1 MLLLELFERRVAL
14 VTGKGGVGRTT
25 LAAGLA
31 IAAAAAGK
39 RVLLT
44 EIGEP
49 DGDYTPLARMFGRD
63 TFPADPVPLPPPA
76 GLDVG
81 DRLHGC
87 VLWPR
92 NGHEAFFRTVIPV
105 GAVVKAAMNSGALR
119 KLLDT
124 APSFRE
130 MGIFY
135 HIFTLLEEKRRDGS
149 DRFDLV
155 IVDMP
160 ASGHTLGLTGLPE
173 RLLAL
178 MPTGPIAEA
187 MHKGRPYFTDPEKCA
202 AWIVTLP
209 EVLPITESIELL
221 DGLRETETPVGG
233 ILVNRVL
240 EDPFTPEERAALT
253 PVLTPDHLGHE
264 RFVGV
269 VQSTAAL
276 ADLRARRGA
285 LDGGRGVAL
294 AEIEEL
300 PLQDEQLLAAV
311 AHRLHTL
318 AGGAA

>member
-1 MLLLELFERRVAL
+1 MVDLFGRRIAL
-14 VTGKGGVGRTT
+14 VTGKGGVGRTSMS
-25 LAAGLA
+25 AGLA
-31 IAAAAAGK
+31 IAAARAGK

-63 TFPADPVPLPPPA
+63 TLPADPVRLKAPE
-76 GLDVG
+76 GVDVG
-81 DRLHGC
+81 NRLHGC

-130 MGIFY
+130 MGVFY
-135 HIFTLLEEKRRDGS
+135 HIFTLLEATLPDGS
-149 DRFDLV
+149 PRFEYIV
-155 IVDMP
+155 VDMP

-187 MHKGRPYFTDPEKCA
+187 MHRGRPYFTEPDKCG

-209 EVLPITESIELL
+209 EVLPITESVELL
-221 DGLRETETPVGG
+221 DGLRETHTPVGG

-240 EDPFTPEERAALT
+240 EDPFSPEERAALE
-253 PVLTPDHLGHE
+253 PVLTEDHLGYE
-264 RFVGV
+264 RFIGV
-269 VQSTAAL
+269 VQSTEAL
-276 ADLRARRGA
+276 ADLRSRQDR
-285 LDGGRGVAL
+285 LDGGRGTTI

-300 PLQDEQLLAAV
+300 PLQGDALIAAIADRLLRISEGNA
-311 AHRLHTL
+311 
-318 AGGAA
+318 

>member
-1 MLLLELFERRVAL
+1 MHLFDRRVAL

-25 LAAGLA
+25 LSAGMA
-31 IAAAAAGK
+31 IAAAAQGK

-63 TFPADPVPLPPPA
+63 TLPADPVRLPTPDGIDIA
-76 GLDVG
+76 G
-81 DRLHGC
+81 RLEGC

-135 HIFTLLEEKRRDGS
+135 HIYTLLEQKLPDGTP
-149 DRFDLV
+149 RYEYV

-187 MHKGRPYFTDPEKCA
+187 MHRGRPYFTDPALCA

-209 EVLPITESIELL
+209 EVLPITESVELL
-221 DGLRETETPVGG
+221 EGLHATDTPIGG
-233 ILVNRVL
+233 LLVNRVL
-240 EDPFTPEERAALT
+240 EDPFTPAERAALD
-253 PVLTPDHLGHE
+253 PVLHEGHLGYE

-269 VQSTAAL
+269 VSSTRAL
-276 ADLRARRGA
+276 DDLRARRDT
-285 LDGGRGVAL
+285 LDAGRPVAL
-294 AEIEEL
+294 AEIPEL
-300 PLQDEQLLAAV
+300 PLQEGELLAAV
-311 AHRLHTL
+311 ARHLVEI
-318 AGGAA
+318 GGNA

>member
-1 MLLLELFERRVAL
+1 MVELFDRRVAL

-25 LAAGLA
+25 V
-31 IAAAAAGK
+31 AAAYARAAARAGK

-44 EIGEP
+44 EIAEP
-49 DGDYTPLARMFGRD
+49 DGDYSPLARVFGRD
-63 TFPADPVPLPPPA
+63 TLPADPVQLQTR
-76 GLDVG
+76 LD
-81 DRLHGC
+81 GC

-92 NGHEAFFRTVIPV
+92 RGHEAFFRTVIPV

-135 HIFTLLEEKRRDGS
+135 HIYTLLEETLSNGDYRY
-149 DRFDLV
+149 DLV

-187 MHKGRPYFTDPEKCA
+187 MHRGIPYFTEPELCG

-209 EVLPITESIELL
+209 EVLPITESLELIE
-221 DGLRETETPVGG
+221 GLESHATPIGG
-233 ILVNRVL
+233 LLVNRVL
-240 EDPFTPEERAALT
+240 DDPFTPDERAALE
-253 PVLTPDHLGHE
+253 PVLTDRHYGHE

-269 VQSTAAL
+269 IHAAKALEGL
-276 ADLRARRGA
+276 ADIQVPVVHLPELAADGDA
-285 LDGGRGVAL
+285 LIDGL
-294 AEIEEL
+294 AEAL
-300 PLQDEQLLAAV
+300 GD
-311 AHRLHTL
+311 R
-318 AGGAA
+318 

>member
-1 MLLLELFERRVAL
+1 MVDLFGRRVAL

-25 LAAGLA
+25 LSAGLA
-31 IAAAAAGK
+31 LAAAASGK

-44 EIGEP
+44 EIAEP

-63 TFPADPVPLPPPA
+63 TLPADPVPLRPPQ
-76 GLDVG
+76 GVNVG

-105 GAVVKAAMNSGALR
+105 GAIVKAAMRSGALR

-135 HIFTLLEEKRRDGS
+135 HIFTLLEDKRNDGS
-149 DRFDLV
+149 NRFDLV

-173 RLLAL
+173 RLLAM
-178 MPTGPIAEA
+178 MPTGPIADA
-187 MHKGRPYFTDPEKCA
+187 MHRGRPYFTDPELCA

-209 EVLPITESIELL
+209 EVLPITESVELL
-221 DGLRETETPVGG
+221 DGLRDTETPVGG

-240 EDPFTPEERAALT
+240 EDPFTPEERHALE
-253 PVLTPDHLGHE
+253 PVLDASHLGYE

-276 ADLRARRGA
+276 ADLRERAPT

-294 AEIEEL
+294 AEIEEF
-300 PLQDEQLLAAV
+300 PLQDGALLASV
-311 AHRLHTL
+311 ARRLQTL
-318 AGGAA
+318 AETDR

>member
-1 MLLLELFERRVAL
+1 MVHLFDKRVAL

-25 LAAGLA
+25 LSAGLA
-31 IAAAAAGK
+31 LAAATRGK

-63 TFPADPVPLPPPA
+63 TLPADPIRLQGPDS
-76 GLDVG
+76 LDLTG
-81 DRLHGC
+81 ELWGC

-92 NGHEAFFRTVIPV
+92 RGHEAFFRTVIPV
-105 GAVVKAAMNSGALR
+105 AAAVRAAMRSAALR

-135 HIFTLLEEKRRDGS
+135 HIFTLLEATLDDGS
-149 DRFDLV
+149 PRFEYV
-155 IVDMP
+155 VVDMP

-187 MHKGRPYFTDPEKCA
+187 MHEGRPYFTDPDRCA

-209 EVLPITESIELL
+209 EVLPITESEELL
-221 DGLRETETPVGG
+221 EGLRATDTPVGG
-233 ILVNRVL
+233 LLMNRVL
-240 EDPFTPEERAALT
+240 DDPFTAEERAALE
-253 PVLTPDHLGHE
+253 PVLTPKHFGYE
-264 RFVGV
+264 RFIGV
-269 VQSTAAL
+269 VASARAL
-276 ADLRARRGA
+276 HDLEARRHT
-285 LDGGRGVAL
+285 LDGGRGV
-294 AEIEEL
+294 EILKVEEF
-300 PLQDEQLLAAV
+300 PLQGDPLLAAV
-311 AHRLHTL
+311 ARRLL
-318 AGGAA
+318 ELGEEP

>member
-1 MLLLELFERRVAL
+1 MVDLFGKRVAL

-25 LAAGLA
+25 VAASLALAAA
-31 IAAAAAGK
+31 KRGK
-39 RVLLT
+39 RVLVT

-49 DGDYTPLARMFGRD
+49 DGDYTPLARIFGRE
-63 TFPADPVPLPPPA
+63 TLPATPERLAA
-76 GLDVG
+76 GV
-81 DRLHGC
+81 HGC

-92 NGHEAFFRTVIPV
+92 SGHEAFFHTVIPV
-105 GAVVKAAMNSGALR
+105 SAVVKAAMGSGALR
-119 KLLDT
+119 RLLDT

-135 HIFTLLEEKRRDGS
+135 HVYTLLEEELRPGVP
-149 DRFDLV
+149 RFELV

-173 RLLAL
+173 RLLAM

-187 MHKGRPYFTDPEKCA
+187 MHRGRPYFTSPELCA

-209 EVLPITESIELL
+209 EVLPITESLELIE
-221 DGLRETETPVGG
+221 GLKTHDTPVGG

-240 EDPFTPEERAALT
+240 EDPFTPAERAALE
-253 PVLTPDHLGHE
+253 PVLGTGHFGHE

-276 ADLRARRGA
+276 ADLRTKTPVPA
-285 LDGGRGVAL
+285 LEIPEYPLQGQALIDAVANRL
-294 AEIEEL
+294 AEL
-300 PLQDEQLLAAV
+300 
-311 AHRLHTL
+311 
-318 AGGAA
+318 GGPR

>member
-1 MLLLELFERRVAL
+1 MLHLFDRRVAL

-25 LAAGLA
+25 LSAGLA
-31 IAAAAAGK
+31 LAAAASGK

-63 TFPADPVPLPPPA
+63 TLPADPVHLRAPKD
-76 GLDVG
+76 LDVG

-105 GAVVKAAMNSGALR
+105 GAVVKAAMGSSALH

-135 HIFTLLEEKRRDGS
+135 HIFTLLEAKLPDGS

-209 EVLPITESIELL
+209 EVLPITESEELL
-221 DGLRETETPVGG
+221 DGLRETATPVGG
-233 ILVNRVL
+233 ILMNRVL
-240 EDPFTPEERAALT
+240 TDPFTEEERAALE
-253 PVLTPDHLGHE
+253 PVLTDAHFGHE

-269 VQSTAAL
+269 VSSTRAL
-276 ADLRARRGA
+276 DDLEARKRS
-285 LDGGRGVAL
+285 LDGGRGVEIL
-294 AEIEEL
+294 EIEEM
-300 PLQDEQLLAAV
+300 PLQDDALLSAIAR
-311 AHRLHTL
+311 RLQE
-318 AGGAA
+318 AGGAR

>member
-1 MLLLELFERRVAL
+1 MVHLFDRRVAL
-14 VTGKGGVGRTT
+14 ITGKGGVGRTT
-25 LAAGLA
+25 LAAAMA
-31 IAAAAAGK
+31 IAAANEGK

-63 TFPADPVPLPPPA
+63 TLPADPIRLDTPDGV
-76 GLDVG
+76 DVG
-81 DRLHGC
+81 DRLQGC

-105 GAVVKAAMNSGALR
+105 GAVVKAAMGSGALR

-135 HIFTLLEEKRRDGS
+135 HIFTLLEQKLPNGQPRYEY
-149 DRFDLV
+149 V
-155 IVDMP
+155 VVDMP

-187 MHKGRPYFTDPEKCA
+187 MHRGRPYFTDPALCA

-209 EVLPITESIELL
+209 ETLPITESVELL
-221 DGLRETETPVGG
+221 EGLRETDTPVGG
-233 ILVNRVL
+233 LLVNRVL
-240 EDPFTPEERAALT
+240 EDPFTPDERAALE
-253 PVLTPDHLGHE
+253 PVLSDEHLGHE

-269 VQSTAAL
+269 VSSTEAL
-276 ADLRARRGA
+276 RGLRERQAT
-285 LDGGRGVAL
+285 LDSGRPVAI
-294 AEIEEL
+294 AEIPEL
-300 PLQDEQLLAAV
+300 PFQEGELLV
-311 AHRLHTL
+311 AIARHLVQSEE
-318 AGGAA
+318 GA

>member
-1 MLLLELFERRVAL
+1 VVDLFGRRVAL

-25 LAAGLA
+25 LSAAMA
-31 IAAAAAGK
+31 MAAAKSGK
-39 RVLLT
+39 RVLIT
-44 EIGEP
+44 ELADP
-49 DGDYTPLARMFGRD
+49 DGDYTPLARIFGRE
-63 TFPADPVPLPPPA
+63 TLPPDPEELA
-76 GLDVG
+76 PGID
-81 DRLHGC
+81 GC

-92 NGHEAFFRTVIPV
+92 RGHEAFFHSVIPV
-105 GAVVKAAMNSGALR
+105 RALVRAAMGSGALR

-135 HIFTLLEEKRRDGS
+135 HIYTLLELERSPGVPLYDV
-149 DRFDLV
+149 V

-187 MHKGRPYFTDPEKCA
+187 MHRGRPYFTDPALCA

-209 EVLPITESIELL
+209 EVLPVTESLELIE
-221 DGLRETETPVGG
+221 GLEGHDTPIGG

-240 EDPFTPEERAALT
+240 EDPFTAEERAALE
-253 PVLTPDHLGHE
+253 PVLTAEHYGYE

-269 VQSTAAL
+269 VQSTRTL
-276 ADLRARRGA
+276 ADLRTRTPVTIVEVPEFP
-285 LDGGRGVAL
+285 LSST
-294 AEIEEL
+294 EL
-300 PLQDEQLLAAV
+300 IDAV
-311 AHRLHTL
+311 ADQLVEVSQ
-318 AGGAA
+318 

>member
-1 MLLLELFERRVAL
+1 MVDVFGKRVAL

-25 LAAGLA
+25 VSAALAK
-31 IAAAAAGK
+31 AAAKKGI
-39 RVLLT
+39 RVLIT

-49 DGDYTPLARMFGRD
+49 DGDYTPLAKIFGRD
-63 TFPADPVPLPPPA
+63 TFPASPVEVAP
-76 GLDVG
+76 GVD
-81 DRLHGC
+81 GC

-105 GAVVKAAMNSGALR
+105 NAVVKAAMGSGALR

-135 HIFTLLEEKRRDGS
+135 HIYTLLEAELRPGTPKY
-149 DRFDLV
+149 DLV

-187 MHKGRPYFTDPEKCA
+187 MHRGRPYFTDPELCA

-209 EVLPITESIELL
+209 EVLPITESLELI
-221 DGLRETETPVGG
+221 DGLKEHDTPVGG

-240 EDPFTPEERAALT
+240 EDPFSPAERAALE
-253 PVLTPDHLGHE
+253 PVLNASHYGHE

-269 VQSTAAL
+269 VQSTRAL
-276 ADLRARRGA
+276 EDLRSRTPVPTIEISEFPLQGGA
-285 LDGGRGVAL
+285 LIDAIANSLATEDG
-294 AEIEEL
+294 
-300 PLQDEQLLAAV
+300 P
-311 AHRLHTL
+311 
-318 AGGAA
+318 

>member
-1 MLLLELFERRVAL
+1 MVDLFGKRVAL

-25 LAAGLA
+25 LSAAMA
-31 IAAAAAGK
+31 VAAARTGK

-44 EIGEP
+44 EIGDPE
-49 DGDYTPLARMFGRD
+49 GDYTPLARLFGRD
-63 TFPADPVPLPPPA
+63 TLPADPENLAP
-76 GLDVG
+76 GID
-81 DRLHGC
+81 GC

-92 NGHEAFFRTVIPV
+92 RGHEAFFHTVIPV
-105 GAVVKAAMNSGALR
+105 KAAVRAAMNSGALR

-135 HIFTLLEEKRRDGS
+135 HCYTLLEMERSPGQPRYDV
-149 DRFDLV
+149 L

-187 MHKGRPYFTDPEKCA
+187 MHRGRPYFTDPALCS

-209 EVLPITESIELL
+209 EVLPITESLELIE
-221 DGLRETETPVGG
+221 GLEGHDTPVGG

-240 EDPFTPEERAALT
+240 EDPFTAEERAALE
-253 PVLTPDHLGHE
+253 PVLTDDHYGHE

-269 VQSTAAL
+269 VAATKAL
-276 ADLRARRGA
+276 ADLRARTEVHTV
-285 LDGGRGVAL
+285 DVP
-294 AEIEEL
+294 EL
-300 PLQDEQLLAAV
+300 PNTGFDLIESLAAALV
-311 AHRLHTL
+311 EADQH
-318 AGGAA
+318 AKGAQ